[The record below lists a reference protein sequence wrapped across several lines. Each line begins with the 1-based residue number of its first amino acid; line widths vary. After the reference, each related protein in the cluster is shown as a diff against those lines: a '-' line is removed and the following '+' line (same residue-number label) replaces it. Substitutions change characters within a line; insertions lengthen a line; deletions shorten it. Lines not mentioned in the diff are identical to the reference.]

1 MPVGDAAPGADYAVR
16 AGVPPRP
23 ARPAGVR
30 AGCLA
35 RLVIAALTVKSRQEA
50 WT

>member
-1 MPVGDAAPGADYAVR
+1 VGDAAPGADYAVR
-16 AGVPPRP
+16 AGMPPCP

-30 AGCLA
+30 AGRQA
-35 RLVIAALTVKSRQEA
+35 WLVIAALTVQSRPEL